1 MKAAIRGDDG
11 LAFADRPRPEPGP
24 DDVLVRVHACAL
36 NRADLGMLAGRM
48 HGSHGGSGTVLG
60 LEWAGEVA
68 ACGANVTHV
77 KPGDRVMGSGAGA
90 FAEYAVADRGRV
102 TPLPQAAMSFEQAA
116 TLPIALQTM
125 HDAIVTNG
133 GLQAGESV
141 LIQGA
146 SSGVGLMGLQI
157 AKLMGAGVVIG
168 TSTTAERRERLHE
181 FGADLALDSRDAE
194 WPAQARAATGGRG
207 VDLIVDQLAGSMA
220 NQNLA
225 AAALCARI
233 VNVGRLAGTRAEFD
247 FDLHA
252 LKRIRYVGVTFRTRT
267 VEEVRRINE
276 RMRADLWPHLQAG
289 TLALPIAGRFAFERL
304 GEAFAFMA
312 ANRHFGKIVVTL
324 D

>member
-11 LAFADRPRPEPGP
+11 LAFVDRPRPEPGP
-24 DDVLVRVHACAL
+24 DDVLVRVRACAL

-68 ACGANVTHV
+68 ACGANVAHV

-102 TPLPQAAMSFEQAA
+102 TPLPQAAMSFEQAT

-157 AKLMGAGVVIG
+157 AKLMGAAVVIG
-168 TSTTAERRERLHE
+168 TSTTAERRARLHE
-181 FGADLALDSRDAE
+181 FGADLALDSRDAD
-194 WPAQARAATGGRG
+194 WPAQARAATGERG
-207 VDLIVDQLAGSMA
+207 VDLIVDQLAGSAA

-225 AAALCARI
+225 AAALRGRI
-233 VNVGRLAGTRAEFD
+233 VNVGRLAGMRAEFD

-252 LKRIRYVGVTFRTRT
+252 LKRIHYIGVTFRTRT

-276 RMRADLWPHLQAG
+276 RMRADLWPQLQAG
-289 TLALPIAGRFAFERL
+289 ALALPISQRFAFDQL
-304 GEAFAFMA
+304 GEAFACMK
-312 ANRHFGKIVVTL
+312 ANRHFGKIVVNL

>member
-1 MKAAIRGDDG
+1 MKAAIRSDDG
-11 LAFADRPRPEPGP
+11 LAFAEVPRPEPGP
-24 DDVLVRVHACAL
+24 DEVLVRVRACAL
-36 NRADLGMLAGRM
+36 NRADLGLLAGHM

-68 ACGANVTHV
+68 ACGASVTHV
-77 KPGDRVMGSGAGA
+77 KPGDRVMGSGKGA

-102 TPLPQAAMSFEQAA
+102 TPLPQAEMGFEQAA

-157 AKLMGAGVVIG
+157 ARRMGAGVVVG
-168 TSTTAERRERLHE
+168 TSTTAERRGRLHE
-181 FGADLALDSRDAE
+181 FGADLALDSRDAD
-194 WPAQARAATGGRG
+194 WPAQARAATGERG
-207 VDLIVDQLAGSMA
+207 IDLIVDQLSGSAA

-225 AAALCARI
+225 AAALRGRI

-252 LKRIRYVGVTFRTRT
+252 LKRIRYIGVTFRTRT

-276 RMRADLWPHLQAG
+276 LMLADLWPHLQSGA
-289 TLALPIAGRFAFERL
+289 LALPIAQRFPFERL
-304 GEAFAFMA
+304 GEAFACMK

-324 D
+324 A